1 MLQRNAASKRLL
13 SHKRTVTISNPPIY
27 SALSPSRTP
36 QTRSCIVSP
45 KPVREGFLAPGP
57 ATDHLVHTVRKPEGI
72 SKEQLIAIAQ
82 ENNRRKGKDPNAGLE
97 LFLPAPVPIK
107 AYGSVIEV
115 HREPGFR
122 IYHQRGS
129 LKKAKSLSL
138 LSDPSLSYLDKLPAT
153 PSQRWTA
160 AGKCMSRQTTPGG
173 PTMQEVME
181 YERRV
186 TAQIPTTAKR
196 LNQKCIFSKAINH
209 VRASTMAAVK
219 ISAKHRQRVLSH
231 VPSLQAVSTVTSA
244 LDIDGGETQGRL
256 RASLEDQLVDKLAAA
271 EIETI
276 KMIEREAA
284 YPKMSSEQIREK
296 LGRLR
301 HNAESH
307 YSPLQSVRFM
317 EVLHF
322 PLHQMQ

>member
-1 MLQRNAASKRLL
+1 MLQRNAASRRLL
-13 SHKRTVTISNPPIY
+13 SHKRTVAVSNPTLY
-27 SALSPSRTP
+27 SAVSPSRTL
-36 QTRSCIVSP
+36 QTRSCMVSP
-45 KPVREGFLAPGP
+45 KPIREGFLAPGP

-82 ENNRRKGKDPNAGLE
+82 ENNRKKGKDPNAGLE
-97 LFLPAPVPIK
+97 LFLPAPLPVK
-107 AYGSVIEV
+107 SYGSVIEV

-122 IYHQRGS
+122 VYQERRS
-129 LKKAKSLSL
+129 LKNAKSLSL

-160 AGKCMSRQTTPGG
+160 AGKGVSRQATPGG
-173 PTMQEVME
+173 PTMHEVME

-186 TAQIPTTAKR
+186 TAQISATAKR

-231 VPSLQAVSTVTSA
+231 VPSLQAVSTVNSGF
-244 LDIDGGETQGRL
+244 DIEGLESQGQL
-256 RASLEDQLVDKLAAA
+256 RANLEDRLVDKLAAA

-284 YPKMSSEQIREK
+284 YPKMSTEQIREK

-322 PLHQMQ
+322 PVHKM

>member
-1 MLQRNAASKRLL
+1 MLQRNAASSRQ
-13 SHKRTVTISNPPIY
+13 SVHKRTVTISDPPVQ
-27 SALSPSRTP
+27 AAASPSRTP
-36 QTRSCIVSP
+36 HSRSCKVSP

-57 ATDHLVHTVRKPEGI
+57 ATDHLVHTVRKPQGI
-72 SKEQLIAIAQ
+72 SKEQLLALAQ

-97 LFLPAPVPIK
+97 LFLPVPPPIK
-107 AYGSVIEV
+107 AYGSVAEV

-122 IYHQRGS
+122 EFQRPS

-138 LSDPSLSYLDKLPAT
+138 LSDPSLSYLDKQPAT

-160 AGKCMSRQTTPGG
+160 AGRGWSRLATPAG
-173 PTMQEVME
+173 PSMDEVLD

-186 TAQIPTTAKR
+186 TAQIPATAKR
-196 LNQKCIFSKAINH
+196 LNQKCIFSKEINN
-209 VRASTMAAVK
+209 VRACTMAAVR

-231 VPSLQAVSTVTSA
+231 VPSLQALVTA
-244 LDIDGGETQGRL
+244 AADLEAEADTQGRL
-256 RASLEDQLVDKLAAA
+256 RASLEDRLVDKLAAA

-301 HNAESH
+301 HSAESH

-322 PLHQMQ
+322 TSRKLR

>member
-1 MLQRNAASKRLL
+1 MLQRNAASSRQPV
-13 SHKRTVTISNPPIY
+13 HTRTVTIANPPVQI
-27 SALSPSRTP
+27 AVSPSRTP
-36 QTRSCIVSP
+36 QSRSCKGSP
-45 KPVREGFLAPGP
+45 KPAREGFLAPGP
-57 ATDHLVHTVRKPEGI
+57 ATDHLVHTVRKPQGI
-72 SKEQLIAIAQ
+72 SKEQLLALAQ
-82 ENNRRKGKDPNAGLE
+82 ENNRRKGKDPNTGLE
-97 LFLPAPVPIK
+97 LFLPAPPPIK

-115 HREPGFR
+115 RREPGFR
-122 IYHQRGS
+122 EYQRPN

-138 LSDPSLSYLDKLPAT
+138 LSDPSLSYLDKQPAT

-160 AGKCMSRQTTPGG
+160 AGRGWTRQATPAGL
-173 PTMQEVME
+173 TMVEVLD

-186 TAQIPTTAKR
+186 TAQIPATAKR
-196 LNQKCIFSKAINH
+196 LNQKCIFSKEINN

-219 ISAKHRQRVLSH
+219 ISTKHRQRLLSH
-231 VPSLQAVSTVTSA
+231 VPSLQSLVTAAAS
-244 LDIDGGETQGRL
+244 LEGEGDTHGRL
-256 RASLEDQLVDKLAAA
+256 RANLEDQLVDKLAAA

-284 YPKMSSEQIREK
+284 YPKMSSAQIREK

-307 YSPLQSVRFM
+307 YSPLQSVRYM

-322 PLHQMQ
+322 PARKQRY